1 MNKSGR
7 KSIWDTPEPA
17 AQDTAEQFPGETVT
31 SPPSRPATAV
41 IEQLRVAEA
50 KQRDRSW
57 EKRTANRPTT
67 YRGVPPKLQ
76 AAIKEVAADLQVN
89 VDDVGRAFLEFG
101 MQCYQQGE
109 IRITAVLSNQ
119 RLTLFPTAD
128 AWGSKSRPGW
138 FEQAWDAQ
146 TLAPDLGVKQRNRRK
161 VDAGAAKPWQ
171 WPRVSYRGLPDGLKA
186 AIQELHQQHHVPAG
200 EVVTLLLGHALD
212 AYQNGRLVLNPQ
224 PRSGS
229 SLTFSER

>member
-1 MNKSGR
+1 MNKNER
-7 KSIWDTPEPA
+7 KSIWDPPEPPATEAEEQFPSEPA
-17 AQDTAEQFPGETVT
+17 AI
-31 SPPSRPATAV
+31 PPVHPATPV

-57 EKRTANRPTT
+57 EKKTANRPTT

-76 AAIKEVAADLQVN
+76 AAIREIATDLQVN

-101 MQCYQQGE
+101 LQCYQQGE
-109 IRITAVLSNQ
+109 IRMTALLSNQ
-119 RLTLFPTAD
+119 RLTLFPAAD
-128 AWGSKSRPGW
+128 AWGSKPRPGW
-138 FEQAWDAQ
+138 FEQVWDTQ
-146 TLAPDLGVKQRNRRK
+146 PPDPAAKQRSRRK
-161 VDAGAAKPWQ
+161 TNADTAKPWQ

-186 AIQELHQQHHVPAG
+186 AIQEMHQQHHVPAG

-224 PRSGS
+224 PRNEP
-229 SLTFSER
+229 LLIFSER

>member
-1 MNKSGR
+1 MWVTS
-7 KSIWDTPEPA
+7 EPSA
-17 AQDTAEQFPGETVT
+17 VEAAEQFPGA
-31 SPPSRPATAV
+31 PMAQPMIRPAIPV
-41 IEQLRVAEA
+41 IEQLRVAES

-57 EKRTANRPTT
+57 EKKVANHPTT

-76 AAIKEVAADLQVN
+76 AAIKEIAADLQVN

-101 MQCYQQGE
+101 MLCYQQGE

-119 RLTLFPTAD
+119 RLTLFPAAD
-128 AWGSKSRPGW
+128 AWGSKPHPGW
-138 FEQAWDAQ
+138 FEQVWDAQ
-146 TLAPDLGVKQRNRRK
+146 TPKPGLRQCNRRK
-161 VDAGAAKPWQ
+161 VDAGATKPWQ
-171 WPRVSYRGLPDGLKA
+171 WPRVSYRGLPHGLKV

-200 EVVTLLLGHALD
+200 EVVTLLLGHALE

-224 PRSGS
+224 TRRGP